1 LSLLVICSCS
11 IISCKKE
18 ILIPKRVNIKS
29 ITILNFPESN
39 SSGNSW
45 DGSLQGSYPDVY
57 FKIKDINGNI
67 LYTHPSDLRFENL
80 RKSALPKTWSSST
93 SFASF
98 NNLEQ
103 GFSVTL
109 TDFES
114 LASDEFMGGVQ
125 TNTTFKSLVADGDLP
140 KETTISFGEY
150 SFKVGLEWV
159 F

>member
-1 LSLLVICSCS
+1 M
-11 IISCKKE
+11 
-18 ILIPKRVNIKS
+18 PKRVNIKS
-29 ITILNFPESN
+29 ISILNFPESN

-57 FKIKDINGNI
+57 FKIKDINANI

-109 TDFES
+109 YDFES
-114 LASDEFMGGVQ
+114 LASD
-125 TNTTFKSLVADGDLP
+125 
-140 KETTISFGEY
+140 
-150 SFKVGLEWV
+150 
-159 F
+159 

>member
-1 LSLLVICSCS
+1 M
-11 IISCKKE
+11 
-18 ILIPKRVNIKS
+18 
-29 ITILNFPESN
+29 
-39 SSGNSW
+39 
-45 DGSLQGSYPDVY
+45 
-57 FKIKDINGNI
+57 
-67 LYTHPSDLRFENL
+67 YTHPSDLRFENL

-103 GFSVTL
+103 GFSVTIH
-109 TDFES
+109 DYES

-150 SFKVGLEWV
+150 S
-159 F
+159 